1 MAEHL
6 EHREDASA
14 SEDEHGPMPVL
25 TRDSQNPRLQRER
38 TYSLAGQVEPAAYC
52 YRTDSYIT
60 PEYRDY
66 HERYEQARPP
76 VWGLAGPLPHTLRS
90 GMRARRPSD
99 AQTLPDDRQPEI
111 RRGNSNLIRNTQ
123 SNVTRRPS
131 IGPSLRRLSTGQR
144 PRRLTT
150 TRYQPAEPFPTYEE
164 SEEDST
170 SESDA
175 QPQQQGDEGSKL
187 TRVDLLKTAAANARQ
202 QHEDQSHQCKDVNL
216 SEQTTS
222 LAQDVESHDFAIG
235 PPQQAGRPN
244 SQEVCRPSQIDKPE
258 IDLLRRQLQS
268 QPGFVPHRSRS
279 IARAPTEYDWEASHI
294 RRTVS
299 HGSLRRRRRASS
311 SSSSNTS
318 SRHSQTSQTQPNK
331 FFNRWARYRHILREP
346 LSEFLAVFVMMVTGF
361 CGNLM
366 YQINRVA
373 DPTQTRYGDFMS
385 VQLTWA
391 WGVMGAVYVAGGVS
405 GAHLSPIVTIILCLF
420 RGFPWRKVWVYALAQ
435 FLGTFVA
442 ALVVY
447 GLYRDAMALTATQAN
462 VDLYDA
468 LIARSSV
475 FQSAPTPGIGS
486 ATIFCTQ
493 AFMVAL
499 FFLVVFALGDDNNAP
514 PGAGMNALIIG
525 LFVFVIGCAFP
536 YNTGASFNPF
546 RDVAPR
552 LVVSIIWRRADV
564 WTERAAYWFWGCWI
578 APALGALLGA
588 LTYDVCIFTG
598 GESPVNY
605 PDLGEDAARTLRK
618 GGKALRR
625 VVVVRRR
632 REAEGD
638 AEGCPDRTAR
648 VSFDVK
654 RADRD
659 SDSSD

>member
-1 MAEHL
+1 MAEHR

-25 TRDSQNPRLQRER
+25 TRESQNPRLQRER
-38 TYSLAGQVEPAAYC
+38 TYSLAGNVEPAAYC

-111 RRGNSNLIRNTQ
+111 RRVSSNQIRNTQ

-144 PRRLTT
+144 PRRGTT
-150 TRYQPAEPFPTYEE
+150 ARYQPAEPFPTYEE
-164 SEEDST
+164 SEEDS

-187 TRVDLLKTAAANARQ
+187 TRVDLLKTAAANNARQ
-202 QHEDQSHQCKDVNL
+202 QHEDQSHQKPDA
-216 SEQTTS
+216 EQADQSTS
-222 LAQDVESHDFAIG
+222 LQHEDVESHDFALG
-235 PPQQAGRPN
+235 PPQESGRPN
-244 SQEVCRPSQIDKPE
+244 SQEVCRPSLIDKPE

-299 HGSLRRRRRASS
+299 HGTLRRRRRASS
-311 SSSSNTS
+311 SSSNS
-318 SRHSQTSQTQPNK
+318 SHNNHQPQYRRSEY
-331 FFNRWARYRHILREP
+331 FNRWARYRHILREP

-373 DPTQTRYGDFMS
+373 DPNQTRYGDFMS

-405 GAHLSPIVTIILCLF
+405 GAHLSPVVTIILCLF

-435 FLGTFVA
+435 FLGTFIA

-447 GLYRDAMALTATQAN
+447 GLYRDAMNLTAVQAD

-475 FQSAPTPGIGS
+475 FQSVPTQGISS

-552 LVVSIIWRRADV
+552 LMVSLVWQRTDV
-564 WTERAAYWFWGCWI
+564 WTERGCYWFWGCWV
-578 APALGALLGA
+578 APALGALMGA

-598 GESPVNY
+598 GESPINY
-605 PDLGEDAARTLRK
+605 PDLGEDTVRRVK
-618 GGKALRR
+618 RGGKAIKRA
-625 VVVVRRR
+625 VAVRRER
-632 REAEGD
+632 KPELD
-638 AEGCPDRTAR
+638 AERQVERNTR
-648 VSFDVK
+648 VSFEVK
-654 RADRD
+654 PFDQG
-659 SDSSD
+659 SESSE